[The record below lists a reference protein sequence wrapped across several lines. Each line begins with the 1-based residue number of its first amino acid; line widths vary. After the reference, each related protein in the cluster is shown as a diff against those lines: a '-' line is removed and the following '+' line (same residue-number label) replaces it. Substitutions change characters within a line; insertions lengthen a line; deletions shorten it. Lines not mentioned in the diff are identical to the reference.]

1 MQTIRQTI
9 ITNEEVRAEIR
20 VMVDLPAEIEREQ
33 RAYNVMSGEVTKV
46 AMLVGDAKQEL
57 QEARGTISFLVEHE
71 TVNNGTEEKPKMKPA
86 FSNQAA
92 RDLETD
98 KRCKDDPVYQSAL
111 ARLRKA
117 EGDLFAKKAVLED
130 QAATIK
136 RLAQSLSIRQSILN
150 AVAGLAQEQIH
161 SDELKLIA
169 KFKAVM
175 AEISGGNN
183 EDER

>member
-9 ITNEEVRAEIR
+9 IPDADVRKVIEDAAL
-20 VMVDLPAEIEREQ
+20 LPGKIEQEQ
-33 RAYNVMSGEVTKV
+33 RAYIKMSTELAVSNGVD
-46 AMLVGDAKQEL
+46 DAKGEL
-57 QEARGTISFLVEHE
+57 MEIRGTILLEVEYE
-71 TVNNGTEEKPKMKPA
+71 VLPKDHPKAGKPA
-86 FSNQAA
+86 WSNQAA
-92 RDLETD
+92 RDIETD
-98 KRCKDDPVYQSAL
+98 KRCKDDPAHQTAL
-111 ARLRKA
+111 ARFRKA
-117 EGDLFAKKAVLED
+117 EGDLFAKKAELED

-175 AEISGGNN
+175 TEISGGNN
-183 EDER
+183 ENEQ